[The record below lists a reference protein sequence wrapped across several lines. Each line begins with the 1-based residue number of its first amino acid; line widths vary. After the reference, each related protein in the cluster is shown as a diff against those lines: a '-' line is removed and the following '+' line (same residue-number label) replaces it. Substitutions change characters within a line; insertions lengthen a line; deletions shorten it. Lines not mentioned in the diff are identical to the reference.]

1 MVREVRV
8 KRVIDVFFENR
19 TYVMTINING
29 QIFLIIVRFF
39 YNLSFFLAR
48 LVKINWE
55 ALFGPLIT
63 SNGKIPF

>member
-48 LVKINWE
+48 FVKIN
-55 ALFGPLIT
+55 
-63 SNGKIPF
+63 